1 MKKYLTMVL
10 AIAISGVFVGCHEDE
25 LSGSLIEQKKIAFE
39 DAFIQAFG
47 HPDPNHTWGF
57 RMPDE
62 KSLTRSENA
71 NANEWADPN
80 KAYGGL
86 KVPPPLTDEQ
96 IAVVKKY
103 FQITRG

>member
-47 HPDPNHTWGF
+47 QPDPNHNWGF

-62 KSLTRSENA
+62 KSLTRY
-71 NANEWADPN
+71 ADPRGN
-80 KAYGGL
+80 MWAAEGWD
-86 KVPPPLTDEQ
+86 VPPVITDAQ
-96 IAVVKKY
+96 IFPAEHPY
-103 FQITRG
+103 WI